1 MAIFWTFL
9 IAAILG
15 YIVGHYIVP
24 NRHLRKALQDV
35 RKQCAV
41 ALEEGNKGVY
51 KTVVNDNGKSSEL
64 VVEVR
69 ELAVTKTGQVKVE
82 YLSAQYR
89 NPDFRTK
96 KGEALLNEVRDLLG
110 EYLPLNDIEWYETT
124 DRHEN
129 IKKYL
134 NSLDLINHNLFR

>member
-1 MAIFWTFL
+1 M
-9 IAAILG
+9 G

-24 NRHLRKALQDV
+24 NRHLRKALHDV

-51 KTVVNDNGKSSEL
+51 KTIVNDNGKSSEL

-82 YLSAQYR
+82 YVSAQYR

-110 EYLPLNDIEWYETT
+110 EYLPLNDIEWYEQT
-124 DRHEN
+124 DRHER

-134 NSLDLINHNLFR
+134 DSLDLINHNLFR

>member
-1 MAIFWTFL
+1 M

-24 NRHLRKALQDV
+24 NRQLRKALLDV

-51 KTVVNDNGKSSEL
+51 KTIVTDNGQSSEL

-82 YLSAQYR
+82 YVSAHYK

-96 KGEALLNEVRDLLG
+96 KGEALLKEVQGLLG
-110 EYLPLNDIEWYETT
+110 DYLPLNDIEWYEQT
-124 DRHEN
+124 DRHER

-134 NSLDLINHNLFR
+134 DSLDLINHNLFR

>member
-1 MAIFWTFL
+1 M
-9 IAAILG
+9 G
-15 YIVGHYIVP
+15 YIVGHYVMP
-24 NRHLRKALQDV
+24 NRKLRKALHDV
-35 RKQCAV
+35 RTQCAA

-51 KTVVNDNGKSSEL
+51 KTIVTDNGKSSEL

-82 YLSAQYR
+82 YVSAQYR
-89 NPDFRTK
+89 NPDFRNK

-124 DRHEN
+124 DRHEK

-134 NSLDLINHNLFR
+134 NSLDLINRNL

>member
-1 MAIFWTFL
+1 MIFWIFL
-9 IAAILG
+9 IAALLG
-15 YIVGHYIVP
+15 YIVGHYVMP
-24 NRHLRKALQDV
+24 NRKLRKALQDV
-35 RKQCAV
+35 RTQCAA

-51 KTVVNDNGKSSEL
+51 KTIVNDNGKSSEL

-69 ELAVTKTGQVKVE
+69 ELAITKTGQVKVE
-82 YLSAQYR
+82 YVSAQYR

>member
-1 MAIFWTFL
+1 M

-15 YIVGHYIVP
+15 YLVGHYIVP
-24 NRHLRKALQDV
+24 NRQLRKALQDV
-35 RKQCAV
+35 RQQCAV

-51 KTVVNDNGKSSEL
+51 KTIVTDNGKSSEL

>member
-1 MAIFWTFL
+1 M
-9 IAAILG
+9 LG
-15 YIVGHYIVP
+15 YIVGHYVMP
-24 NRHLRKALQDV
+24 NRKLRQALQDV
-35 RKQCAV
+35 RKQCAA

-51 KTVVNDNGKSSEL
+51 KTIVTDNGKSSEL

-69 ELAVTKTGQVKVE
+69 ELAITKTGQVKVE
-82 YLSAQYR
+82 YVSAQYR

-96 KGEALLNEVRDLLG
+96 KGEALLSEVRDLLG

-134 NSLDLINHNLFR
+134 NSLDLINRNL